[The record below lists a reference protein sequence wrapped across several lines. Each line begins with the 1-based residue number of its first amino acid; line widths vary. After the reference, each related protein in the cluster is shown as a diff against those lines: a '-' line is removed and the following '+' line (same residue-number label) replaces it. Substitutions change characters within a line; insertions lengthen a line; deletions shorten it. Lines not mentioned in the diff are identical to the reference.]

1 MNIHEY
7 QAKEILRP
15 YGVSVPQGYPAF
27 TADEAVEAAKK
38 LGGELFVVKAQIH
51 AGGRG
56 KAGGVLLARSL
67 DEVKAHAEKLLGK
80 TLVTYQTGPKGQVVR
95 RLYIEQGVN
104 IAREL
109 YFGMVVDRSTGR
121 IALMASTEGG
131 VDIEKV
137 AHETP
142 EKIHKVF
149 IDPLV
154 GFAAYQGRELAFKL
168 GLEGK
173 SISSFIKLASGLYD
187 AFTSKDGSLL
197 EINPL
202 IVTGDGGV
210 MALDAKINF
219 DDNALERHKDIESLR
234 DESEESQTELEA
246 TRAGLSYVELEGTI
260 GCMVNGAG
268 LAMATMDI
276 IKHYGGDP
284 ANFLDVG
291 GGADQKRVAT
301 AFKIITADPNV
312 KAIFINIFGGIMKCD
327 VLAEGVVSAAREIGL
342 NVPLVVRMEG
352 TNVVRGKE
360 ILAESGLAII
370 NADSMADGAQK
381 AIAAAKG

>member
-80 TLVTYQTGPKGQVVR
+80 TLVTYQTGPKGQVVH

-154 GFAAYQGRELAFKL
+154 GFAAYQGRDLAFKL

-173 SISSFIKLASGLYD
+173 SINSFIKLASGLYN

-381 AIAAAKG
+381 AIAAVKG

>member
-80 TLVTYQTGPKGQVVR
+80 TLVTYQTGPKGQVVH

-154 GFAAYQGRELAFKL
+154 GFAAYQGRDLAFKL

-173 SISSFIKLASGLYD
+173 SVNSFIKLASGLYN

-381 AIAAAKG
+381 AIAAVKG

>member
-1 MNIHEY
+1 
-7 QAKEILRP
+7 
-15 YGVSVPQGYPAF
+15 
-27 TADEAVEAAKK
+27 
-38 LGGELFVVKAQIH
+38 VK
-51 AGGRG
+51 
-56 KAGGVLLARSL
+56 LARSL
-67 DEVKAHAEKLLGK
+67 DEVRAHAEALLGK

-95 RLYIEQGVN
+95 RLFVEQGVN

-109 YFGMVVDRSTGR
+109 YLGMVVDRSTGR
-121 IALMASTEGG
+121 IAMMASTEGG

-154 GFAAYQGRELAFKL
+154 GFAAHQGRTLAFKL
-168 GLEGK
+168 ELSGK
-173 SISSFIKLASGLYD
+173 AVGSFVKLATGLYK
-187 AFTSKDGSLL
+187 AFTDKDGSLL

-202 IVTGDGGV
+202 IVTGDSV

-219 DDNALERHKDIESLR
+219 DDNALARHPDIEALR
-234 DESEESQTELEA
+234 DESEESATELEA
-246 TRAGLSYVELEGTI
+246 KRADLSYVELEGSI

-301 AFKIITADPNV
+301 AFKIITADPSV

-327 VLAEGVVSAAREIGL
+327 VLAEGVVSAARELGL

-352 TNVVRGKE
+352 TNVAKGKE
-360 ILAESGLAII
+360 ILAASGLAII

-381 AIAAAKG
+381 VIAAAKG

>member
-38 LGGELFVVKAQIH
+38 LGGDLFVVKAQIH

-67 DEVKAHAEKLLGK
+67 DEVKSHAEKLLGK

-121 IALMASTEGG
+121 IAVMASTEGG
-131 VDIEKV
+131 VNIEQV

-154 GFAAYQGRELAFKL
+154 GFAGYQGRELAFKL

-173 SISSFIKLASGLYD
+173 SINSFVKLATGLYNM
-187 AFTSKDGSLL
+187 FTSKDGSLL

-219 DDNALERHKDIESLR
+219 DDNALERHKDIEALR

-246 TRAGLSYVELEGTI
+246 GRAGLSYVELEGSI

-284 ANFLDVG
+284 ANFMDVG

-301 AFKIITADPNV
+301 AFKLITADPNV

-381 AIAAAKG
+381 AIAAAKS

>member
-7 QAKEILRP
+7 QAKELLRS

-56 KAGGVLLARSL
+56 KAGGVKLARSL
-67 DEVKAHAEKLLGK
+67 DEVRAHAEALLGK

-95 RLYIEQGVN
+95 RLFVEQGVN

-109 YFGMVVDRSTGR
+109 YLGMVVDRSTGR
-121 IALMASTEGG
+121 IAMMASTEGG

-154 GFAAYQGRELAFKL
+154 GFAAHQGRTLAFKL
-168 GLEGK
+168 ELSGK
-173 SISSFIKLASGLYD
+173 AVGSFVKLATGLYK
-187 AFTSKDGSLL
+187 AFTDKDGSLL

-202 IVTGDGGV
+202 IVTGDSV

-219 DDNALERHKDIESLR
+219 DDNALARHPDIEALR
-234 DESEESQTELEA
+234 DESEESATELEA
-246 TRAGLSYVELEGTI
+246 KRADLSYVELEGSI

-301 AFKIITADPNV
+301 AFKIITADPSV

-327 VLAEGVVSAAREIGL
+327 VLAEGVVSAARELGL

-352 TNVVRGKE
+352 TNVAKGKE
-360 ILAESGLAII
+360 ILAASGLAII

-381 AIAAAKG
+381 VIAAAKG